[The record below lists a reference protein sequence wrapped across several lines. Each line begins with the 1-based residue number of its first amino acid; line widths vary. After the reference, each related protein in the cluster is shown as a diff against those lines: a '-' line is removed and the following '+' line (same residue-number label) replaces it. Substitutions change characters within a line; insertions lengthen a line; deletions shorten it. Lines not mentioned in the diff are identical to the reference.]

1 MIDSHSLREF
11 LDKYAAVEIPILQ
24 RDYAQGR
31 LDPRT
36 KGMNRKGENFIRVL
50 FNALREEKGLRMDII
65 YGSIETRDDDHPEK
79 KTFIP
84 LDGQQRLTTLWLLHW
99 YLFQWEERSKEIAS
113 LLQRFTYATRSTARD
128 FCQRLCSLRLTR
140 DELANP
146 LAYFS
151 ERMWFTSKYSYDPTI
166 QAMLNMLNAIA
177 KEQHKQPVSFDLLES
192 LQFRSFDIGAYE
204 LTDELYIKMNR
215 RGKQLESIENLKAD
229 FVGYLKKIGHDFSKP
244 DSYDRKLDHEWAD
257 MAWERRKNED
267 LKNEDLENEDLE
279 NEDLENEDLE
289 NEDFDI
295 RYLRLFNRYFYNL
308 WIIDNPPGEKEKKS
322 TPKYLNLHFT
332 GTDYRGFEAYE
343 AILSAE
349 DGRLGRMVRFFN
361 FLASDRGIQYSNDLR
376 NPWRDKNKEQDPVYP
391 YLLDVERLSMLDR
404 IALYALMLYV
414 DNASDEDLQISEHY
428 QAWMRIVW
436 NLIADPKLRSYQAQ
450 RRYMLQLAKLA
461 KLAPHIATI
470 ESFLISAD
478 IDQIAISSTG
488 DEKARLKLEQDKL
501 RYIERYPNRREALLR
516 AECIP
521 CLQGQVGFLLGIEGD
536 DDHFSKMVELT
547 EKNIKADWAW
557 GAEHLWPALISL
569 LERPLFNLSS
579 EGKFDYL
586 SHKERGSDIHW
597 RLQDLLN
604 RPHIA
609 KALLSLFERCLQG
622 KGREFTKV
630 CEELRQSYEYDEK
643 IPWHYPLVKNKNNI
657 LLDAEYGRIYNR
669 YGGEGICLQKSWKVT
684 ENESCGYWRLTEREP
699 VMRTK

>member
-1 MIDSHSLREF
+1 MIDNHSLREF
-11 LDKYAAVEIPILQ
+11 LDKYTAVEIPILQ

-31 LDPRT
+31 LDPKT
-36 KGMNRKGENFIRVL
+36 KGMNRKGENFVSVL

-65 YGSIETRDDDHPEK
+65 YGSIETRDGDHPEE

-99 YLFQWEERSKEIAS
+99 YLSQWEERSEEIAS
-113 LLQRFTYATRSTARD
+113 LLQRFTYTTRSTARD

-146 LAYFS
+146 SEYFS
-151 ERMWFTSKYSYDPTI
+151 EKMWFTSKYSYDPTI

-177 KEQHKQPVSFDLLES
+177 KEQHKQPVSFDMLES

-257 MAWERRKNED
+257 MAWGHW
-267 LKNEDLENEDLE
+267 
-279 NEDLENEDLE
+279 E

-308 WIIDNPPGEKEKKS
+308 WIIDNPPGEREKNS
-322 TPKYLNLHFT
+322 TPDELNLHFT

-343 AILSAE
+343 AILSTATE
-349 DGRLGRMVRFFN
+349 KGRLERMVRFFD
-361 FLASDRGIQYSNDLR
+361 FLASDRGIMYSDYLR
-376 NPWRDKNKEQDPVYP
+376 NPWRDKEQQLVYP
-391 YLLDVERLSMLDR
+391 YLLDVEGLSMLDR

-414 DNASDEDLQISEHY
+414 DNALDEDLQSPEHY
-428 QAWMRIVW
+428 QAWMRVVW
-436 NLIADPKLRSYQAQ
+436 NLITDPKLRSYQAQ
-450 RRYMLQLAKLA
+450 RRYMLLLA
-461 KLAPHIATI
+461 KLAPHSTTI
-470 ESFLISAD
+470 ESFLISTD
-478 IDQIAISSTG
+478 IEKIGISSTG

-516 AECIP
+516 AERIP

-557 GAEHLWPALISL
+557 GAKYLWPALISL
-569 LERPLFNLSS
+569 IEEPLFDLSY

-586 SHKERGSDIHW
+586 SHKEHGSGIHW
-597 RLQDLLN
+597 RLQNLLN
-604 RPHIA
+604 RPHIT
-609 KALLSLFERCLQG
+609 KALLSLFERCLQDED
-622 KGREFTKV
+622 REFTEV
-630 CEELRQSYEYDEK
+630 CEELRQLYEYDEN
-643 IPWHYPLVKNKNNI
+643 ISWHYPLVKSDI
-657 LLDAEYGRIYNR
+657 LLDAEQGRIYNR
-669 YGGEGICLQKSWKVT
+669 YSDEGICLQKSWRVT
-684 ENESCGYWRLTEREP
+684 ENEWCGYWRLTEREP
-699 VMRTK
+699 ELRTRNNTF